1 MKHSTNLRLIISIL
15 LAVSLL
21 LSACTPA
28 HTTAKEITRSG
39 FFFDT
44 LINITIYNTDDK
56 SLLDDSFDLCQKYDD
71 LLSMTKESSDIAR
84 INRAGTNPVSVS
96 SETMDIL
103 NAASEYYRLSDGKL
117 DISVGG
123 ISSVWTQAREEQ
135 CLPDSSLIRE
145 ALKHTGLDKITVDKD
160 MMCVYKSDPETV
172 VDLGAL
178 GKGYVADR
186 IKEMLISRGVSS
198 AIISLGGNI
207 VTIGTKP
214 GGKSFHIGVKKPFS
228 ADNEAVC
235 DLSVWDKSV
244 VTSGVYER
252 YLAVDNRIYH
262 HVLDPKTGY
271 PAATDLM
278 SATIISNSSLD
289 GDALSTI
296 CLLYGLDDA
305 MQLINKT
312 PGTEAI
318 FITWDN
324 ELHYTGGAS
333 YFVTN

>member
-1 MKHSTNLRLIISIL
+1 MNLNRIITIL
-15 LAVSLL
+15 LIAALL
-21 LSACTPA
+21 LSGCSQAPA
-28 HTTAKEITRSG
+28 GSKEITRSG

-44 LINITIYNTDDK
+44 LVSITIYGTDDK
-56 SLLDDSFDLCQKYDD
+56 SLLDDSFDLCRKYEN
-71 LLSMTKESSDIAR
+71 LLSMTVESSDIAR
-84 INRAGTNPVSVS
+84 INRAGTNPIHVS
-96 SETMDIL
+96 SETMDL
-103 NAASEYYRLSDGKL
+103 LDAASEYNRLSGGKL
-117 DISVGG
+117 DISMGSLTG
-123 ISSVWTQAREEQ
+123 LWNEARKEQ
-135 CLPDSSLIRE
+135 HLPDSDSIK
-145 ALKHTGLDKITVDKD
+145 AAMSHTGLDRVTVDKD
-160 MMCVYKSDPETV
+160 MMCVYKSDPETAL
-172 VDLGAL
+172 DLGAL
-178 GKGYVADR
+178 AKGYIADR

-214 GGKSFHIGVKKPFS
+214 GGKAFHIGVKKPFS
-228 ADNEAVC
+228 TDNEAVC
-235 DLSVWDKSV
+235 ELSVWDRSV

-262 HVLDPKTGY
+262 HVLDPETGY
-271 PAATDLM
+271 PASTDLM
-278 SATIISNSSLD
+278 SATIISNSSLE

-296 CLLYGLDDA
+296 CLLLGLDDA

-312 PGTEAI
+312 PGTEAV